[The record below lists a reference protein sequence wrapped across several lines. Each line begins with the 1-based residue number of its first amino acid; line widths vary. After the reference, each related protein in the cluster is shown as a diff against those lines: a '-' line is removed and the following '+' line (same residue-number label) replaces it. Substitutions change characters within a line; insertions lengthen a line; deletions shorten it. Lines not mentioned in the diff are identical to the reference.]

1 MREIDIRKQKRKE
14 RFDRNFKRVSNKS
27 LEQLKELDHKV
38 DSMDFFFNRL
48 ESLFVKQEM
57 WDISSKHII
66 GTFCA
71 MVPEEIISA
80 CGAQPIR
87 LCGGNY
93 TAQLAGDE
101 NAPRDSC
108 PVVKAVVGS
117 FDMKLLPIYEQCELA
132 IVPTSC
138 DGKKKMAEVLANY
151 TPTLPLHIPAVK
163 DEESFEDLTPIFYG
177 LIPEIEKITG
187 EKLTAKKLKQAIE
200 INQAINEEAY
210 KLVSFKKMKPSVV
223 YGSHV
228 LSVMNTYQYSTR
240 EEFLNQLIR
249 LNKELEEK
257 VKRKE
262 FISEKAPRILMTG
275 SPIIFPNLKLPII
288 LEELGA
294 VIAADETCAGD
305 RMLADPVYVSD
316 ETVEGMVRSLAV
328 KYVLP
333 CSCPT
338 FAYNEERMYRLK
350 QMVKDYQIDGIIYNV
365 LRGCLPYD
373 FEVRNVEK
381 LSESL
386 GVPVVRIETDYNT
399 EDVEQLKIR
408 LEAFVEMLK
417 MK

>member
-1 MREIDIRKQKRKE
+1 MRTIDIRKQKRKE
-14 RFDRNFKRVSNKS
+14 RFDRNFKRVSNRS
-27 LEQLKELDHKV
+27 LEQLKELGHQV
-38 DSMDFFFNRL
+38 NSLEFFFQRL

-57 WDISSKHII
+57 WNMEHKPVV

-80 CGAQPIR
+80 CGAYPIR

-101 NAPRDSC
+101 YAPRDSC
-108 PVVKAVVGS
+108 PVVKSVVGS
-117 FDMKLLPIYEQCELA
+117 FDMKLLPIYEKCDLA

-138 DGKKKMAEVLANY
+138 DGKKKMTEVLANY
-151 TPTLPLHIPAVK
+151 VPTLPLHIPAVK

-177 LIPEIEKITG
+177 LIPTIEEITG
-187 EKLTAKKLKQAIE
+187 EKLTVNKLKKAIQ
-200 INQAINEEAY
+200 INQQINREAY
-210 KLVSFKKMKPSVV
+210 KLISFKKMKPSVI
-223 YGSHV
+223 YGSHA

-240 EEFLNQLIR
+240 EEFLVQLTL

-257 VKRKE
+257 VKKKN

-305 RMLADPVYVSD
+305 RMLADPVYISD
-316 ETVEGMVRSLAV
+316 KTVEGMVRSLGA

-338 FAYNEERMYRLK
+338 FAYNEERIYRIK
-350 QMVKDYQIDGIIYNV
+350 QMIKDYQIDGIIYNV

-381 LSESL
+381 LSETL

-399 EDVEQLKIR
+399 EDTEQLKIR